1 MSKYVRIEKNYDFER
16 ENFIDSL
23 CEATSEPRSNV
34 MEFVKGLS
42 FSQFMRIEEAL
53 LIDKKHLLETVLAEY
68 GMTPGAPSPSDYG
81 SVPDKAPTSPTIQK
95 PKPNSSANKKSNSPT
110 INKIG
115 DKEEVVPYIPIDSAQ
130 VDAGTAVFDK
140 DGKPVGRVEP
150 VQNPAKDK
158 SVVVVRDKAQKLK
171 VLDPKELRVRNP
183 SYKEKE

>member
-1 MSKYVRIEKNYDFER
+1 MSKYVRIEKDYDFER

-23 CEATSEPRSNV
+23 CEATSESRSNV
-34 MEFVKGLS
+34 MEFIKGLS

-53 LIDKKHLLETVLAEY
+53 LIDKKQLLETVLAEY
-68 GMTPGAPSPSDYG
+68 GMTPGAPSSSDYG
-81 SVPDKAPTSPTIQK
+81 SAPDKAPASPTVQK
-95 PKPNSSANKKSNSPT
+95 SQDKHPANKKSNSPT
-110 INKIG
+110 INKMD
-115 DKEEVVPYIPIDSAQ
+115 DKEEVAPYIPIDSAQ

-140 DGKPVGRVEP
+140 DGKPQGRIEP